1 VHSLWQD
8 IRYGF
13 KLLVKNPGFT
23 AAAIFSLTIGIGLN
37 STIFCLVD
45 RMILQP
51 LPVERP
57 DELVLI
63 RIHLERGGSSL
74 SLPYPEYLDLRDQCR
89 TLAGIIGSSRH
100 GAILSNG
107 DVSELLLKE
116 VVTGNYF
123 TVLGIKPR
131 LGRFFLD
138 NDKDANTPIA
148 VISYG
153 LWQRRFGGDPAI
165 VGKAIE
171 LTRQQITVIGVA
183 PRGFGGTNRP
193 ATTTDVWYPAET
205 WNSSL
210 TGPRS
215 EEFDLLGRVA
225 SGVPIKRAQ
234 AEVDTVVRRLIPSDP
249 AADKITGA
257 IVAFE
262 SKDYF
267 DRLGILGYF
276 VLSVTAS
283 ILLLACVNVSNL
295 LLARSQGRRKEIAI
309 RLALGGSRLRLTRQL
324 LTESLVLSLASAL
337 VGWLLTHWA
346 VRALPSLMPP
356 MPMRLMPEITPDAR
370 VLGFTIGLAFLS
382 TLVFA
387 LIPALHA
394 SKLELVPML
403 NESAGASQGGRRYL
417 GRSGLVVGQL
427 CISLVL
433 LTQSALLVKSF
444 IRSLQADVGFEKRD
458 MLLADF
464 ALSIYQYNEN
474 QARAFYQTLQERLHA
489 LTGVKHVSLARRVPL
504 SLSGGGRN
512 QPVVLPGEQIPRNIR
527 YNEVGSD
534 YFQTIGTR
542 ILKGRSFSSQD
553 IASSAKVILVN
564 QTFAR
569 RFWPGGEP
577 LGQMLR
583 IGDSSQGQAF
593 TIVGVVQDGP
603 INRIG
608 EEPEPYLY
616 QPFVRGFGNELT
628 LMVETSGDP
637 GILATQ
643 FRQIVR
649 AIDNNVAFI
658 SLGTLKGTIRQGLYE
673 QEMMATFMGSFGFLG
688 LILASFGLYGIISYT
703 VSQRTR
709 EIGLRMALGAQ
720 RGDALRMVLRQV
732 LWLVFL
738 GVAIGLPL
746 AMVAS
751 SLLRTVLSQVS
762 PTDLTAV
769 GATVIVLCAVALL
782 AGYIPAR
789 RAADVDPI
797 VALRQQ

>member
-1 VHSLWQD
+1 MHSLWQD

-45 RMILQP
+45 RMLLQP

-63 RIHLERGGSSL
+63 RIHMEKGGSSL
-74 SLPYPEYLDLRDQCR
+74 SLPYPEYLELRNQCK

-100 GAILSNG
+100 AAILSNG
-107 DVSELLLKE
+107 DVSELVPRE
-116 VVTGNYF
+116 VVTTNYF
-123 TVLGIKPR
+123 TVLGIKPH

-138 NDKDANTPIA
+138 NDKDASTPVA

-171 LTRQQITVIGVA
+171 LTRQQITVIGIA

-225 SGVPIKRAQ
+225 SGIPIERAQ
-234 AEVDTVVRRLIPSDP
+234 AEVDTVVRRLTPSEP

-257 IVAFE
+257 SLAFE
-262 SKDYF
+262 SKNYF
-267 DRLGILGYF
+267 DKLGILGYF
-276 VLSVTAS
+276 VLSVTGL

-295 LLARSQGRRKEIAI
+295 LLARSQARRKEIAI

-346 VRALPSLMPP
+346 VRALPALMPA
-356 MPMRLMPEITPDAR
+356 MPMRLIPEITPDAR
-370 VLGFTIGLAFLS
+370 VLGYTIGLAFLS

-394 SKLELVPML
+394 SKIELVPML
-403 NESAGASQGGRRYL
+403 NGSAGASQGGRRYL

-433 LTQSALLVKSF
+433 LTQAALLVKSF
-444 IRSLQADVGFEKRD
+444 IRSLQADVGFEKKD

-464 ALSIYQYNEN
+464 ALGIYEYNEN
-474 QARAFYQTLQERLHA
+474 QARAFYQTLQERLQA
-489 LTGVKHVSLARRVPL
+489 LPGVKHVSLAQRVPL
-504 SLSGGGRN
+504 SLSGGGRS
-512 QPVVLPGEQIPRNIR
+512 QSVVLPGEQIPRNIKC
-527 YNEVGSD
+527 NAVGSD
-534 YFQTIGTR
+534 YFQTMGTR
-542 ILKGRSFSSQD
+542 ILKGRGFSSQD

-583 IGDSSQGQAF
+583 IGDPSQAQAF
-593 TIVGVVQDGP
+593 TIVGVIQDGP

-608 EEPEPYLY
+608 EVPEPYLY
-616 QPFVRGFGNELT
+616 QPLARDLRGELT
-628 LMVETSGDP
+628 FMVETSGDP
-637 GILATQ
+637 GTLASQ

-649 AIDNNVAFI
+649 AIDNNVAPL

-709 EIGLRMALGAQ
+709 EIGLRMVLGAQ
-720 RGDALRMVLRQV
+720 RSDALRMVLRQV

-751 SLLRTVLSQVS
+751 SLLRAVLYQVS
-762 PTDLTAV
+762 PTDLTAI
-769 GATVIVLCAVALL
+769 GATVIVLFAVALV
-782 AGYIPAR
+782 AGYIPAHQ
-789 RAADVDPI
+789 AAKVDPI